1 MIKVYTRHLIYT
13 FTATS
18 LIFLPKG
25 SKEVAMSLGAAIG
38 VLIGG
43 GLQEVR
49 MKTYALVDS
58 LVDKDWLQCYIYVF
72 AQELCWLMLSC

>member
-1 MIKVYTRHLIYT
+1 
-13 FTATS
+13 
-18 LIFLPKG
+18 
-25 SKEVAMSLGAAIG
+25 MSLGAAIG

-58 LVDKDWLQCYIYVF
+58 LVDKEWLQCYVYINIFV
-72 AQELCWLMLSC
+72 QEIRWLMHSC